1 MKTGVLQNKQLRREL
16 FFHNPICPECGRRM
30 VLKFRGKQPPNT
42 LATIDHI
49 VSRMDGGSDQRE
61 NLRLICRR
69 CNHEKDWRTPTEHE
83 AKTAA
88 ERRATAVVTAVEM
101 ADIAIDPVHVT
112 LSCAMCEAMGLDP
125 NAKTVEADETLN
137 WQFLLP
143 AAAVAHGILKP
154 VLPHGDMLA
163 IPAPDGKGW
172 LLRIAKDGQLHIRDD
187 LKPGT
192 PLFTLVNKQGD
203 VTVAVGPP
211 DLAGMPA
218 ANDKEH

>member
-1 MKTGVLQNKQLRREL
+1 MPTNVFQNKQLRRKL
-16 FFHNPICPECGRRM
+16 FADDPVCPECGRRM
-30 VLKFRGKQPPNT
+30 VLKYRGKSPPNT

-49 VSRMDGGSDQRE
+49 MPRVSGGSDQPD
-61 NLRLICRR
+61 NLRLICYR
-69 CNHEKDWRTPTEHE
+69 CNQEKDSMTPAEHE

-88 ERRATAVVTAVEM
+88 ESQATAVVTAVEM
-101 ADIAIDPVHVT
+101 ADITIDPAHVT

-125 NAKTVEADETLN
+125 NAKTVENDETLN

-143 AAAVAHGILKP
+143 AAAVAEGILRP
-154 VLPHGDMLA
+154 RLVTDDLLA
-163 IPAPDGKGW
+163 IPAPDGVGFI
-172 LLRIAKDGQLHIRDD
+172 LRVDKDGQLHIRDD

-211 DLAGMPA
+211 DLATIPA

>member
-1 MKTGVLQNKQLRREL
+1 MTTGVWQNKQLRRDL
-16 FFHNPICPECGRRM
+16 FAENHICPECGRRM
-30 VLKFRGKQPPNT
+30 VLKFRGKNPPSV

-49 VSRMDGGSDQRE
+49 VPRASGGSDHRG

-69 CNHEKDWRTPTEHE
+69 CNHEKDSLTLAQHG
-83 AKTAA
+83 AKATAK
-88 ERRATAVVTAVEM
+88 RQATAVVTAVEM
-101 ADIAIDPVHVT
+101 ADITIDRVHVT

-125 NAKTVEADETLN
+125 NAKTVEGDETLN

-143 AAAVAHGILKP
+143 AAAVAHGILTP
-154 VLPHGDMLA
+154 VAPEGDLLA
-163 IPAPDGKGW
+163 VPAPDGKGW
-172 LLRIAKDGQLHIRDD
+172 ILRIDQDGQLHIRED

-211 DLAGMPA
+211 DLVAMTA